1 MMDFFFRGMQLY
13 CTGLQSTA
21 RMFECT
27 VDFSFKKF
35 GREDRRR
42 EFWIRKN

>member
-13 CTGLQSTA
+13 CTGLRSTA